1 MTQKSFVSFLEKI
14 MNKQKIK
21 KTGLFVFGVVVI
33 ALIIT
38 AIIYLLMLGDSSKI
52 KIEDKP
58 SPTAT

>member
-1 MTQKSFVSFLEKI
+1 